1 MSALCATC
9 SCFSGLPAIEKP
21 VRAVEN
27 ALEYRLGV
35 AIGLPIAG
43 WARFS
48 AGDSIGHVD
57 ETIGR
62 LAVEWCLSWRPK
74 HVRPRTRAICRP
86 AQA

>member
-1 MSALCATC
+1 MH
-9 SCFSGLPAIEKP
+9 
-21 VRAVEN
+21 AVEN

-62 LAVEWCLSWRPK
+62 LAVEWCLSWLASFMHYDRGYFDLEQKTLQLLDNPFG
-74 HVRPRTRAICRP
+74 PRLSP
-86 AQA
+86 MS